1 VSAELGYEVA
11 RALADGLARSGVE
24 VVAVGAGSRST
35 PAALAFRDD
44 GRFRVFSFVD
54 ERSAAFFALGASR
67 AGDGPAAVL
76 TTSGTAAANLLP
88 AAVEAQI
95 AGVPLLLLTADR
107 PPELHHV
114 GAMQTVEQVRL
125 LAPAVWAGDVHCYD
139 EGMLDHAGSLASQ
152 AVAQA
157 SDGPGP
163 VHLNLRFRE
172 PLVPSA
178 EARSRAFE
186 FPQSVTWRGGGLVVP
201 DPLAV
206 AEVSDRISRAPHG
219 LIYVGHLEGRLPA
232 LAEQVERLS
241 VATGYP
247 VIAEA
252 TSRLRGRISS
262 AVDAAEAVVRSPFA
276 GMHVPEVVLRIG
288 RAPLTRN
295 MLSWLDASDAY
306 QVALTPRLPWPDPGR
321 SVTTVIAGEEG
332 LTCEALS
339 SAVGGP
345 SDGDWKQ
352 EWLSAGRVA
361 RTALDERLDVDFF
374 EGTVAREVVRVLPEG
389 AALVSS
395 SSLPIRALDAF
406 TSVSTPLDA
415 FASRGASGIDGNTSM
430 ALGIAASSGRT
441 TVCLTGDLAF
451 LHDVGALMTI
461 ARHSVPLVIVVIDNA
476 GGGIFEFLPQGEQ
489 VERDA
494 FEDLFATS
502 HRIDLMHAARLY
514 GMSFASAHDTG
525 ELRRSLDW
533 ALTEGRSS
541 VIRAEVSRKA
551 SVEAHR
557 SAWAAAAE
565 ALA

>member
-1 VSAELGYEVA
+1 MSAETGYAVA
-11 RALADGLARSGVE
+11 RGLADGLARNGVG
-24 VVAVGAGSRST
+24 VVAIGAGSRST
-35 PAALAFRDD
+35 PAALAFLDD
-44 GRFRVFSFVD
+44 GRFKVFSFVD

-76 TTSGTAAANLLP
+76 TTSGTAAAELLP

-114 GAMQTVEQVRL
+114 GAMQTVEQVGL
-125 LAPAVWAGDVHCYD
+125 LAPVVWSSDVHCYD
-139 EGMLDHAGSLASQ
+139 EAMLNHAGSIASQ
-152 AVAQA
+152 AVARA
-157 SDGPGP
+157 GDAPGP

-178 EARSRAFE
+178 ETRSRTFE
-186 FPQSVTWRGGGLVVP
+186 FPQVVAWRGGVVAP
-201 DPLAV
+201 DPVVV
-206 AEVSDRISRAPHG
+206 AEVSDRISGAPHG
-219 LIYVGHLEGRLPA
+219 LIYVGHLEGGLAA

-241 VATGYP
+241 AATGYP
-247 VIAEA
+247 VIVEA
-252 TSRLRGRISS
+252 TSRLRGRIAS

-276 GMHVPEVVLRIG
+276 EGHVPEVVLRIG

-295 MLSWLDASDAY
+295 MLTWLDASDAH
-306 QVALTPRLPWPDPGR
+306 QVVLARRPPWPDPGR
-321 SVTTVIAGEEG
+321 TVASVVAGDEG
-332 LTCEALS
+332 LTCDALS
-339 SAVGGP
+339 SALGGP
-345 SDGDWKQ
+345 NDGDWKQ
-352 EWLSAGRVA
+352 EWISAGRLA
-361 RTALDERLDVDFF
+361 RAALDERLDVDFF
-374 EGTVAREVVRVLPEG
+374 EGTVAREVVRVLPRD

-406 TSVSTPLDA
+406 TSVSAPLDV

-430 ALGIAASSGRT
+430 ALGVAASTGRT

-461 ARHSVPLVIVVIDNA
+461 ARHSVPLVVVIIDNA

-502 HRIDLMHAARLY
+502 HRIDLMHAAKLY
-514 GMSFASAHDTG
+514 GMSFASAHDIG
-525 ELRRSLDW
+525 ELRRSLEW

-551 SVEAHR
+551 SVQAHR

-565 ALA
+565 ALT

>member
-1 VSAELGYEVA
+1 MSSETGYAIA
-11 RALADGLARSGVE
+11 RGLADGLARNGVG
-24 VVAVGAGSRST
+24 VVAIGAGSRST
-35 PAALAFRDD
+35 PAALAFLDD
-44 GRFRVFSFVD
+44 GRFKVFSFVD
-54 ERSAAFFALGASR
+54 ERAAAFFALGASR

-76 TTSGTAAANLLP
+76 TTSGTAAAELLP

-107 PPELHHV
+107 PPELHDV
-114 GAMQTVEQVRL
+114 GSMQTVEQVGL
-125 LAPAVWAGDVHCYD
+125 LPPAVWSSDVHCYD
-139 EGMLDHAGSLASQ
+139 EAMLNHAGSLASQ
-152 AVAQA
+152 AVARA
-157 SDGPGP
+157 GDAPGP

-178 EARSRAFE
+178 ETRARIFE
-186 FPQSVTWRGGGLVVP
+186 FPQVVAWRGSVATP
-201 DPLAV
+201 DPVAV
-206 AEVSDRISRAPHG
+206 AEASDRISGTSRG
-219 LIYVGHLEGRLPA
+219 LIYVGHLEGRVGT
-232 LAEQVERLS
+232 LAEKVEGLS
-241 VATGYP
+241 AATGYP
-247 VIAEA
+247 VIVEA
-252 TSRLRGRISS
+252 TSRLRGRIAS

-276 GMHVPEVVLRIG
+276 EGHVPEVVLRIG

-295 MLSWLDASDAY
+295 MLSWLDASEAY
-306 QVALTPRLPWPDPGR
+306 QVVLARRPPWPDPGMTVATV
-321 SVTTVIAGEEG
+321 VTGDEG
-332 LTCEALS
+332 LACDALS
-339 SAVGGP
+339 SAVGRP
-345 SDGDWKQ
+345 MGDWKQ

-361 RTALDERLDVDFF
+361 RTALDQRLDVDFF
-374 EGTVAREVVRVLPEG
+374 EGTVAREVVRVIPRD
-389 AALVSS
+389 AALISS

-406 TSVSTPLDA
+406 TSVEAPLDA

-430 ALGIAASSGRT
+430 ALGVAASTGRT

-461 ARHSVPLVIVVIDNA
+461 ARHSLPLVVVVIDNA
-476 GGGIFEFLPQGEQ
+476 GGGIFEFLPQGGQ
-489 VERDA
+489 VETDT

-502 HRIDLMHAARLY
+502 HRIDLMHAAKLY

-525 ELRRSLDW
+525 ELRRSLEW

-565 ALA
+565 ALR